1 MYRNILVINLAFIG
15 DIILVTPAIR
25 ALHDRFP
32 DARIT
37 MLTVPLTE
45 CVARMNPY
53 VDDVLVYD
61 KKGRNKGVLGMLRI
75 ARHLRTYRFDLAIC
89 MNFAPRGAA
98 VAWLARIPN
107 RFGYDAQNGRFFLT
121 KTAPASRLV
130 PQHEV
135 ENQLDFMRAL
145 GFQSQDATLALHI
158 PQEVEQSC
166 AAKKQVCRLADDR
179 YLVVCPCGRVRR
191 RSLSVETTAAFI
203 RDFLKT
209 RNGIPVYLIGGSQDR
224 AYLTEIAQ
232 SAELEER
239 HILAGTFTLQEVA
252 LLLQGAAVLVSVDT
266 GPAHI
271 AQAVHCPTVEIF
283 STGDPRIWG
292 PRGAHDVV
300 LREPRDPVTGEL
312 PATDCIERISPERIL
327 AAVQDVLRQ
336 TIHMKK
342 KGE

>member
-145 GFQSQDATLALHI
+145 GFHSQDAALALHI
-158 PQEVEQSC
+158 PQEVERSC

-203 RDFLKT
+203 RGLSHVEEAL
-209 RNGIPVYLIGGSQDR
+209 PVYLIGGPQDQD
-224 AYLTEIAQ
+224 YLMQIAQ
-232 SAELEER
+232 TAELSENR
-239 HILAGTFTLQEVA
+239 VLAGTFSLQEIAV
-252 LLLQGAAVLVSVDT
+252 LLRDAELLVSVDT

-292 PRGAHDVV
+292 PRGAHDVI
-300 LREPRDPVTGEL
+300 LREPRDPVTGEP

>member
-1 MYRNILVINLAFIG
+1 MYQNILVIDLAFIG
-15 DIILVTPAIR
+15 DLILVTPAVR
-25 ALHDRFP
+25 ALHESFP

-45 CVARMNPY
+45 PVARMNPY
-53 VDDVLVYD
+53 VDEVLVYD
-61 KKGRNKGVLGMLRI
+61 KKGREKGILGMLRMA
-75 ARHLRTYRFDLAIC
+75 ARLRKYRFDLAVC

-107 RFGYDAQNGRFFLT
+107 RLGYDAQHSGLFLT
-121 KTAPASRLV
+121 QTAPAERTKL
-130 PQHEV
+130 QHETQ
-135 ENQLDFMRAL
+135 NQLAFMRSF
-145 GFQSQDATLALHI
+145 GITTQDTSLALRI
-158 PQEVEQSC
+158 PAEVERSFAEKRTALQL
-166 AAKKQVCRLADDR
+166 AKEG
-179 YLVVCPCGRVRR
+179 YLVICPCGRVRR
-191 RSLSVETTAAFI
+191 KSLSVETTAAFI
-203 RDFLKT
+203 RAFVKT
-209 RNGIPVYLIGGSQDR
+209 RNAVPVYLIGGSQDL

-232 SAELEER
+232 LTGIGEH

-252 LLLQGAAVLVSVDT
+252 LLLRGAAAMVSVDT

-283 STGDPRIWG
+283 STADPRIWG

-336 TIHMKK
+336 TIHTKK

>member
-1 MYRNILVINLAFIG
+1 MYQNILVIDLAFIG
-15 DIILVTPAIR
+15 DLILVIPAVR
-25 ALHDRFP
+25 ALHESFP

-45 CVARMNPY
+45 PVARMNPY
-53 VDDVLVYD
+53 VDEVLVYD
-61 KKGRNKGVLGMLRI
+61 KKGREKGLLGMLRMA
-75 ARHLRTYRFDLAIC
+75 ARLRKYRFDLAVC

-98 VAWLARIPN
+98 VAWLARIPS
-107 RFGYDAQNGRFFLT
+107 RYGYDAQHSGLFLT
-121 KTAPASRLV
+121 RTAPAERTH
-130 PQHEV
+130 PQHETQ
-135 ENQLDFMRAL
+135 NQLAFMRSF
-145 GFQSQDATLALHI
+145 GITTQDTSLALRI
-158 PQEVEQSC
+158 PADVEHSFAEKR
-166 AAKKQVCRLADDR
+166 AALQLVKEN
-179 YLVVCPCGRVRR
+179 YLVICPCGRVLRR
-191 RSLSVETTAAFI
+191 NLSVETTAAFI

-292 PRGAHDVV
+292 PQGLHDIV
-300 LREPRDPVTGEL
+300 LAEVRDPVTGAL
-312 PATDCIERISPERIL
+312 PETDCIRSIPAERIL
-327 AAVQDVLRQ
+327 AAVQGILQKVQ
-336 TIHMKK
+336 
-342 KGE
+342 KG